1 LIMKKSS
8 RISGTTL
15 VNAVAGALIL
25 SATVVPG
32 PASAQSGIYAYPAK
46 GQSQEQQ
53 QQDQIQCHQWAVNQ
67 TGFDPNFPPPDVAPR
82 ASGSVQASSGV
93 FGRGAYGEGGGLL
106 DAGKGAGLGAIGGA
120 IAGNPAAGAAIG
132 ALSGLFLGGIRR
144 SNEASERQAWHRQ
157 HQQEVAAQRRQQV
170 ADWNRAY
177 FTCMTGRG
185 YRVG

>member
-1 LIMKKSS
+1 ME
-8 RISGTTL
+8 RFGRNSGSTL
-15 VNAVAGALIL
+15 ANAVAGTLIL
-25 SATVVPG
+25 GALVVPG
-32 PASAQSGIYAYPAK
+32 SAIAQSGIYAYPTK

-53 QQDQIQCHQWAVNQ
+53 RQDQNRCHQWSAKQ
-67 TGFDPNFPPPDVAPR
+67 TGFDPNFPPPDVAPH
-82 ASGSVQASSGV
+82 ASGSVQTSSGV
-93 FGRGAYGEGGGLL
+93 FGRGAYGEGGGVR

-132 ALSGLFLGGIRR
+132 ALSGLFIGRLRR
-144 SNEASERQAWHRQ
+144 NNEAKEREAWHRQ